1 MRPTISDRMP
11 PLPDDVDWRRDVNT
25 CLVLGASLAG
35 ARKCRLP
42 RPLTMVADLSLDLS
56 ADPRRRLAADFAYRL
71 KVLRLVGK
79 LTRRLRLDGNSIL
92 AHAGLE
98 YQTQPANDWS
108 TFATYRRYVERHV
121 TDEVARARMFVGL
134 YGRVRER
141 LRQRRTVAKRRICLG
156 VKGAPLVGS

>member
-11 PLPDDVDWRRDVNT
+11 PLPDDVEWRRDVNT
-25 CLVLGASLAG
+25 CVVLGASLAG

-56 ADPRRRLAADFAYRL
+56 GDHRRRLAADFSYRLKGRRAGDLSLDLSGDNRRRLAADFAYRL

-92 AHAGLE
+92 AHA
-98 YQTQPANDWS
+98 
-108 TFATYRRYVERHV
+108 
-121 TDEVARARMFVGL
+121 
-134 YGRVRER
+134 
-141 LRQRRTVAKRRICLG
+141 
-156 VKGAPLVGS
+156 